1 MAGRK
6 GMLSAHAVAEATTG
20 PSGASSAV
28 ARRHGGQGRLQVPR
42 QVSQCAILKKVKGAT
57 ITLPNYF
64 ARSLKDHAEAPAL
77 EWRGQLSTFGQVA
90 RRADRIARVLRGR
103 GIVKGDRLALYL
115 PNSPLWIELY
125 LACVSIGA
133 IAVPVNILYRDREIG
148 HIVADVEPSAVVA
161 RNSPVPGVDQRL
173 VWPVDE
179 LVGHQ
184 AADLPTDVDDPAA
197 ASVAL
202 SAEPPDDPS
211 DPALIVYTSGT
222 TGRPKGAVLSHANLV
237 ANAAALLTAW
247 RITSRDRLLLTL
259 PLFHVH
265 GLGNGLHC
273 WLGSGCLLR
282 LEERFDHQLAAQW
295 FREFRP
301 TVFFGVPT
309 IYSRLVEIDER
320 TARDLGSSARLFVS
334 GSAPLPSALLERFEE
349 RFGHRILE
357 RYGMTETLMT
367 LGNPLDG
374 ERRAGSVGVPLPGV
388 EARVADANDTPL
400 PDGAVGELQV
410 RGPAVFNEYWR
421 QGVDTAAAFTTEGW
435 FKTGDIAERAADGYF
450 TLRGRRSDLIISG
463 GFNIYPREVE
473 EVLTEHPTVSE
484 AAVVGVPD
492 QRRGELPVAF
502 IVPAA
507 GQSID
512 IDTLERH
519 CRLHLASF
527 KVPRR
532 FETVDRLPRNA
543 MGKVVKGALVP

>member
-1 MAGRK
+1 MA
-6 GMLSAHAVAEATTG
+6 
-20 PSGASSAV
+20 
-28 ARRHGGQGRLQVPR
+28 
-42 QVSQCAILKKVKGAT
+42 QCTILKRMQSAT

-77 EWRGQLSTFGQVA
+77 EWHGQLSTFGQVA
-90 RRADRIARVLRGR
+90 RRAERLAGVLRAR
-103 GIVKGDRLALYL
+103 GVGKGDRLALCL
-115 PNSPLWIELY
+115 PNSPVWIELY

-133 IAVPVNILYRDREIG
+133 IVVPVNILYRDREIA
-148 HIVADVEPSAVVA
+148 HIVADAEPIAVVA
-161 RNSPVPGVDQRL
+161 RESVVPGVDRSL
-173 VWPVDE
+173 VWSVNE
-179 LVGHQ
+179 LEGYENG
-184 AADLPTDVDDPAA
+184 AALPTDVDDPAA

-202 SAEPPDDPS
+202 SAESPVDPS

-247 RITSRDRLLLTL
+247 RMTARDRLLLTL

-273 WLGSGCLLR
+273 WLGSACLLR
-282 LEERFDHQLAAQW
+282 LEERFDHQQAAQG
-295 FREFRP
+295 FRDFRP

-309 IYSRLVEIDER
+309 IYSRLVEIDPE
-320 TARDLGSSARLFVS
+320 TAQELGRSARLFVS
-334 GSAPLPSALLERFEE
+334 GSAPLPSALLERFED

-367 LGNPLDG
+367 IGNPLDG
-374 ERRAGSVGVPLPGV
+374 ERRAGSVGLPLPGA
-388 EARVADANDTPL
+388 EARVVDPNDTPL
-400 PDGAVGELQV
+400 PDGTAGELQV
-410 RGPAVFNEYWR
+410 RGPTVFSGYWR
-421 QGVDTAAAFTTEGW
+421 RSADTAAAFTKDGW
-435 FKTGDIAERAADGYF
+435 FRTGDIAERAADGYF

-473 EVLTEHPTVSE
+473 EVLTEHPMVSE

-492 QRRGELPVAF
+492 ERRGELPVAF